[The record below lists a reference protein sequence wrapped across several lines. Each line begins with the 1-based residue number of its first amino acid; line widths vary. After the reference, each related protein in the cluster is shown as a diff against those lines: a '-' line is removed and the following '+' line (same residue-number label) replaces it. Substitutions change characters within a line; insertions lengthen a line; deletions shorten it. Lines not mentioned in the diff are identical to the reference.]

1 MPHARTFFHILTHQ
15 VLDLAGRNV
24 GKHQGQV

>member
-1 MPHARTFFHILTHQ
+1 ARTFFHRMAHQ

-24 GKHQGQV
+24 GKPQGQDPFG